1 MRELRAVER
10 EVPAYPVQNRLTQ
23 PLRAAAA
30 AAGKA
35 ELLSL
40 WAGQGVK
47 LARTGP
53 AGALVQRW
61 WGEAKLAAQS
71 LEARTGPPGR

>member
-1 MRELRAVER
+1 MKARVSRVGSS
-10 EVPAYPVQNRLTQ
+10 P
-23 PLRAAAA
+23 AA

-71 LEARTGPPGR
+71 LEARTGPPSR